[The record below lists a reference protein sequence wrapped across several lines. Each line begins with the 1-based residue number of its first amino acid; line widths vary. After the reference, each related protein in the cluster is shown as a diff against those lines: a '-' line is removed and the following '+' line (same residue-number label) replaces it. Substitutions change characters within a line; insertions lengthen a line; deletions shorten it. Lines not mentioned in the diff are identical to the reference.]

1 MNKVKLLS
9 ILTLGCLSILAGC
22 GDDSSSSPESKDI
35 SSDPIETKVEVT
47 AGCQEITDEADK
59 ATIEK
64 IKSDL
69 TDVYSTFG
77 DGDLNKAQEMSAA
90 TKSSVEAILKKYPG
104 NCEAQLAYTA
114 SIISDIANNKK
125 INNLVDT
132 LLARTGKPGASLFS
146 RDMMPQ
152 MMASL

>member
-59 ATIEK
+59 
-64 IKSDL
+64 SGL
-69 TDVYSTFG
+69 TVTYEREGKTTE
-77 DGDLNKAQEMSAA
+77 ASA
-90 TKSSVEAILKKYPG
+90 EHL
-104 NCEAQLAYTA
+104 
-114 SIISDIANNKK
+114 
-125 INNLVDT
+125 
-132 LLARTGKPGASLFS
+132 
-146 RDMMPQ
+146 
-152 MMASL
+152 